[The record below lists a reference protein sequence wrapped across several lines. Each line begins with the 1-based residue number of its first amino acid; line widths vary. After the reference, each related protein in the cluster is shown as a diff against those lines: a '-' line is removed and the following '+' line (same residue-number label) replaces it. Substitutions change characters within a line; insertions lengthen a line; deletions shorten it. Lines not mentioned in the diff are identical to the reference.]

1 MFYFEGN
8 QVIESP
14 LMADF
19 NVTPKKQVEL
29 KRWMVG
35 KCYCQR
41 VNKKWLKRYGVNR
54 ERLFLMGHGSI
65 VASPANVKL
74 LRSELDGENAKRN
87 TMIMSPGIGAII
99 GLGAIC

>member
-8 QVIESP
+8 QAIESH

-19 NVTPKKQVEL
+19 TETPERQISF

-35 KCYCQR
+35 KCYCIR
-41 VNKKWLKRYGVNR
+41 VNKKWLKRYGVKS

-65 VASPANVKL
+65 VASPANVAF
-74 LRSELDGENAKRN
+74 LRQQIEANY
-87 TMIMSPGIGAII
+87 
-99 GLGAIC
+99 